1 MTVIK
6 LDKTMRA
13 GLPDTDFAVPS
24 KRKLPINDAH
34 HVRQAWNV
42 VDNVQGLTTSER
54 HEARQAILARA
65 EEFSIDTTSWHSL
78 TDVTF
83 ECMSLN
89 IATNDD
95 HPNKMPFSGV
105 LTRVDQPSDG
115 APGGAGGKKVIL
127 KSEAARA
134 ALPSL
139 LGMAVNY
146 MPNFDGHDV
155 QNKIGI
161 ITSADVVGS
170 ELQIAG
176 FIYAADFPETATLI
190 KSLKSDLGFSFEA
203 HRIYVEDMSAE
214 VLSITQLHFTGAA
227 ILLKD
232 KAAYTSTSLAA
243 KAAEF
248 ENMTKEELQA
258 ILAEAVK
265 PFNDRFSKIEA
276 DLATVLSSAQAAAKI
291 RNDVEPHAVALDN
304 QATALEAAGID
315 ATALR
320 KMASDMRAEALAGRM
335 PTKLAA
341 AAVAPAATTVAPVA
355 SDAAVAELIAAAL
368 RPIQNQLE
376 EANTKLKDVETAGR
390 LQAAA
395 PGRKTIAPSVTNVL
409 AKSGLDLPADNE
421 KLKIADVDKALA
433 SSNIPL
439 QQRIMLK
446 NELGRI
452 GAL

>member
-1 MTVIK
+1 
-6 LDKTMRA
+6 
-13 GLPDTDFAVPS
+13 
-24 KRKLPINDAH
+24 
-34 HVRQAWNV
+34 
-42 VDNVQGLTTSER
+42 
-54 HEARQAILARA
+54 
-65 EEFSIDTTSWHSL
+65 
-78 TDVTF
+78 
-83 ECMSLN
+83 
-89 IATNDD
+89 
-95 HPNKMPFSGV
+95 
-105 LTRVDQPSDG
+105 
-115 APGGAGGKKVIL
+115 
-127 KSEAARA
+127 
-134 ALPSL
+134 
-139 LGMAVNY
+139 
-146 MPNFDGHDV
+146 
-155 QNKIGI
+155 
-161 ITSADVVGS
+161 
-170 ELQIAG
+170 
-176 FIYAADFPETATLI
+176 
-190 KSLKSDLGFSFEA
+190 
-203 HRIYVEDMSAE
+203 
-214 VLSITQLHFTGAA
+214 
-227 ILLKD
+227 
-232 KAAYTSTSLAA
+232 
-243 KAAEF
+243 
-248 ENMTKEELQA
+248 MTKEELQA